1 MKIYNVSR
9 VISLVISFVLLGFSF
24 LLSNGY
30 AKEYLNEEFEIK
42 FEYPD
47 EWKLTTSKE
56 NLSAF
61 HAEDDEILLV
71 NFYADRVD
79 SIFNIVSVAAYTNMT
94 NPDEFL
100 KIFNNELNKNEKQI
114 LKFWM

>member
-30 AKEYLNEEFEIK
+30 AKEYLNEEFGIK

-114 LKFWM
+114 LKFWI